1 MNSPGGA
8 PDAFTEAYE
17 GLAALVMRI
26 SGGEVREEVLREQVD
41 GWRRER
47 CRGAATLAKAAILAL
62 RHELSDEGLREG
74 AGAVAGS
81 MRALQAVEEILEPP
95 EASGTSRPGT
105 AAPVTEGALPEAMR
119 RAAPR
124 ARGFRMGELQM
135 IFEPM
140 AGPHGITNAH
150 LSVSHPRRYPTFE
163 ELLLARKAPG
173 GETPNLWA
181 WLPKPKE
188 PAPMNRHTVHLYV
201 APPPDLLG

>member
-1 MNSPGGA
+1 
-8 PDAFTEAYE
+8 
-17 GLAALVMRI
+17 
-26 SGGEVREEVLREQVD
+26 
-41 GWRRER
+41 
-47 CRGAATLAKAAILAL
+47 
-62 RHELSDEGLREG
+62 
-74 AGAVAGS
+74 

-105 AAPVTEGALPEAMR
+105 AAPVTEVALPEAMR

-140 AGPHGITNAH
+140 AGPHGVTNAH

-163 ELLLARKAPG
+163 ELLLTRKAPG

-188 PAPMNRHTVHLYV
+188 PVPMNRHTVHLYV
-201 APPPDLLG
+201 APPPNLLG